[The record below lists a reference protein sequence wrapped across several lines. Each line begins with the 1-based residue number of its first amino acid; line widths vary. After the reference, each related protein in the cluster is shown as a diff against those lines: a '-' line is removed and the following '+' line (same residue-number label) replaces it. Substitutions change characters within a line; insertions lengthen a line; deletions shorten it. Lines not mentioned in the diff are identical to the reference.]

1 MEILDVS
8 KRLEDKL
15 EMSGYCGRR
24 VGSGCTIDRVPVRDV
39 QYFYSDKKPTEDI
52 VNSFLQAINPSYK
65 ASLKLMED
73 SFTIYVQ
80 SIN

>member
-15 EMSGYCGRR
+15 EMNGYCGSRL
-24 VGSGCTIDRVPVRDV
+24 GSGCTISRAPVRDV
-39 QYFYSDKKPTEDI
+39 QYSYSDKKPTEDI
-52 VNSFLQAINPSYK
+52 VNMYLKSISPSYK

-80 SIN
+80 SVN